1 MFCASCG
8 KQVAEGTSF
17 CPNCGARLSAPTPPT
32 ATYTPPETAPTPT
45 YKPPTAEPL
54 PPTPAAAPPKSK
66 KKMWI
71 AVVAV
76 VLAASAVMGYFISSG
91 RNDKKENGKTGTNAA
106 ERVDGKVDARGD
118 EKNDGNRD
126 ADSDVPSVR
135 SVAGTYVANVDAIAL
150 FAQMNEFSTTAS
162 CYVKMFYQFDGNGN
176 MVGYVEFDVSE
187 FVQAMIQCTVD
198 KFGISF
204 EEAKQELYRES
215 DGDVEKYVL
224 DYFPTKDDPLIA
236 TYTVKGNTLE
246 IVEPNGAA
254 ESQYLEIVGD
264 TLRAYSE
271 EYDISIVLKR
281 Q

>member
-1 MFCASCG
+1 MFQIEEKEKEIMFCASCG

-17 CPNCGARLSAPTPPT
+17 CPNCGVRLSAPTPPA
-32 ATYTPPETAPTPT
+32 ATYT
-45 YKPPTAEPL
+45 PPTAEPL

-71 AVVAV
+71 AIVAV
-76 VLAASAVMGYFISSG
+76 ALVASAVMGYFISSG
-91 RNDKKENGKTGTNAA
+91 RNDGKENGKTGTNAA

-118 EKNDGNRD
+118 EKTDGNRN

-176 MVGYVEFDVSE
+176 MVGYFEFDASE
-187 FVQAMIQCTVD
+187 LVQAMIQCTAD

-204 EEAKQELYRES
+204 EEAKQALYREY
-215 DGDVEKYVL
+215 DGDMEKYVF
-224 DYFPTKDDPLIA
+224 DNISTKDDPLIA

>member
-17 CPNCGARLSAPTPPT
+17 CPNCGARLSAPTPPA
-32 ATYTPPETAPTPT
+32 ATYT
-45 YKPPTAEPL
+45 PPTAEPL

-76 VLAASAVMGYFISSG
+76 ALVASAVIGYFINSG
-91 RNDKKENGKTGTNAA
+91 RNDEKESGKTGTNAA
-106 ERVDGKVDARGD
+106 ERVNGKVDARGD
-118 EKNDGNRD
+118 EKTDGNRNADGD
-126 ADSDVPSVR
+126 APSVR
-135 SVAGTYVANVDAIAL
+135 SVAGTYAANVDAIAL

-176 MVGYVEFDVSE
+176 MVGYAEFDVSE
-187 FVQAMIQCTVD
+187 LVQAMIQCTAD

-204 EEAKQELYRES
+204 EEAKQALYREY

-224 DYFPTKDDPLIA
+224 DNFPTKDDPLIA

>member
-1 MFCASCG
+1 MFFCASCG

-17 CPNCGARLSAPTPPT
+17 CPNCGVRLSAPTPPT
-32 ATYTPPETAPTPT
+32 ATYTPPTAV
-45 YKPPTAEPL
+45 PL
-54 PPTPAAAPPKSK
+54 PPTSAAAPPKSK

-76 VLAASAVMGYFISSG
+76 VLVASAVIGYFINSG
-91 RNDKKENGKTGTNAA
+91 RNDEKGSGKTGTNAA
-106 ERVDGKVDARGD
+106 ERVDGKT
-118 EKNDGNRD
+118 DGNRYT
-126 ADSDVPSVR
+126 DSDAPSVR
-135 SVAGTYVANVDAIAL
+135 SVAGTYVANVDAIAVL
-150 FAQMNEFSTTAS
+150 AQINEFSTTAS
-162 CYVKMFYQFDGNGN
+162 CYVKIFYQFDGNGN
-176 MVGYVEFDVSE
+176 MVGYTEFDVSE
-187 FVQAMIQCTVD
+187 FVQAMIQVRAD

-204 EEAKQELYRES
+204 EEAKQALYREY
-215 DGDVEKYVL
+215 DGDMEKYVF
-224 DYFPTKDDPLIA
+224 DNISTSTKDDPLIA

-271 EYDISIVLKR
+271 DYDISIVLKR

>member
-8 KQVAEGTSF
+8 KQAAEGTSF
-17 CPNCGARLSAPTPPT
+17 CPNCGARLSAPTP
-32 ATYTPPETAPTPT
+32 AYT
-45 YKPPTAEPL
+45 PPTAEPL
-54 PPTPAAAPPKSK
+54 PPTPAAASPKSK

-76 VLAASAVMGYFISSG
+76 VLVASAVIGYFINSG
-91 RNDKKENGKTGTNAA
+91 RNDEKESGKTGTNAA
-106 ERVDGKVDARGD
+106 ERVNGKT
-118 EKNDGNRD
+118 DGNRGT
-126 ADSDVPSVR
+126 DSDVPSVR

-176 MVGYVEFDVSE
+176 MVGHAEFDVSE
-187 FVQAMIQCTVD
+187 LVQAMIQCTAD

-204 EEAKQELYRES
+204 EEAKQALYREY
-215 DGDVEKYVL
+215 DGDMEKYVF
-224 DYFPTKDDPLIA
+224 DNISTKDDPLIA

>member
-8 KQVAEGTSF
+8 KQAAEGTSF
-17 CPNCGARLSAPTPPT
+17 CPNCGARLSAPTP
-32 ATYTPPETAPTPT
+32 AYT
-45 YKPPTAEPL
+45 PPTAEPL
-54 PPTPAAAPPKSK
+54 PPTPAAASPKSK

-76 VLAASAVMGYFISSG
+76 VLVASAVIGYFINSG
-91 RNDKKENGKTGTNAA
+91 RNDEKESGKTGTNAA
-106 ERVDGKVDARGD
+106 ERVNGKT
-118 EKNDGNRD
+118 DGNRGT
-126 ADSDVPSVR
+126 DSDVPSVR

-176 MVGYVEFDVSE
+176 MVGYAEFDVSE
-187 FVQAMIQCTVD
+187 LVQAMIQCTAD

-204 EEAKQELYRES
+204 EEAKQALYREY
-215 DGDVEKYVL
+215 DGDMEKYVF
-224 DYFPTKDDPLIA
+224 DNISTKDDPLIA

>member
-8 KQVAEGTSF
+8 KQAAEGTSF
-17 CPNCGARLSAPTPPT
+17 CPNCGARLSAPTP
-32 ATYTPPETAPTPT
+32 AYT
-45 YKPPTAEPL
+45 PPTAEPL
-54 PPTPAAAPPKSK
+54 PPTPAAASPKSK

-76 VLAASAVMGYFISSG
+76 MLVASAVIGYFINSG
-91 RNDKKENGKTGTNAA
+91 RNDEKESGKTGTNAA
-106 ERVDGKVDARGD
+106 ERVNGKT
-118 EKNDGNRD
+118 DGNRGT
-126 ADSDVPSVR
+126 DSDVPSVR

-176 MVGYVEFDVSE
+176 MVGYAEFDVSE
-187 FVQAMIQCTVD
+187 LVQAMIQCTAD

-204 EEAKQELYRES
+204 EEAKQALYREY
-215 DGDVEKYVL
+215 DGDMEKYVF
-224 DYFPTKDDPLIA
+224 DNISTKDDPLIA